1 MDIKVYKGSIDDLQT
16 LVEMRI
22 AYIREDYGRI
32 SDEQIEKIKKA
43 LPDYYSRHINKDL
56 HIYTAKKDEEIIAC
70 GFLLV
75 LEKPASPSFILGKV
89 GTVLNVYTK
98 SYNKK

>member
-32 SDEQIEKIKKA
+32 SDEQIEEIKKHCQTIILA
-43 LPDYYSRHINKDL
+43 TLIEIY
-56 HIYTAKKDEEIIAC
+56 IYTRQKR
-70 GFLLV
+70 
-75 LEKPASPSFILGKV
+75 
-89 GTVLNVYTK
+89 TK
-98 SYNKK
+98 R